1 MSHRIRCKMI
11 CHSVTPHNPVS
22 ADNPMS
28 TVRFGAVYSPDTG
41 NSEDENAVFGKYTPY
56 AEFGASWATPVAE
69 KLEVGKAYY
78 VDFTLADDQ
87 PASA

>member
-1 MSHRIRCKMI
+1 MTDRIRCKMI

-22 ADNPMS
+22 TANPMS

-41 NSEDENAVFGKYTPY
+41 NPEDENAVFGKYTPY
-56 AEFGASWATPVAE
+56 AAFDASWAAPVAD

-78 VDFTLADDQ
+78 VDFMLADE
-87 PASA
+87 PSGSI